1 MVLSLCLLGMGHGGR
16 IAVTY
21 AGFSAKYGPPAIA
34 AVAMFDWTL
43 AVSILFGFIAGWAGA
58 ASLFQDDQ
66 SRKIWQRVRT
76 SILASGVGL
85 LIVLWAIRV
94 FNLDPLGAATVAAM
108 VGVLGVNAVEI
119 FRNGARNWLRSFVQ
133 TAGDAL
139 GDQRQE
145 LAKSKAAKEL
155 IGRTDDDR
163 LEDLLARLEEAE
175 KRRRPEGDKS

>member
-1 MVLSLCLLGMGHGGR
+1 MGHGGR
-16 IAVTY
+16 IPVTY
-21 AGFSAKYGPPAIA
+21 AGFSAKYGPPIIA
-34 AVAMFDWTL
+34 AIAMFDWVL

-58 ASLFQDDQ
+58 ASLFETSQ
-66 SRKIWQRVRT
+66 SQKIWQRIRT
-76 SILASGVGL
+76 SILSSGVGL
-85 LIVLWAIRV
+85 LIVLWAVRV
-94 FNLDPLGAATVAAM
+94 FSLDPLGAATVAAM

-145 LAKSKAAKEL
+145 LAKSRAAKEL

-163 LEDLLARLEEAE
+163 LEELLTRLEEAE

>member
-1 MVLSLCLLGMGHGGR
+1 MVFGLCFFRMGDGGS
-16 IAVTY
+16 VTVSF
-21 AGFSAKYGPPAIA
+21 AGLSAKYGPPLIA
-34 AVAMFDWTL
+34 AIAMFDWIL
-43 AVSILFGFIAGWAGA
+43 AVSILFGFVAGWAGA
-58 ASLFQDDQ
+58 ASLFENGEDQ
-66 SRKIWQRVRT
+66 KIWRRVRT
-76 SILASGVGL
+76 SLLSSGVGL
-85 LIVLWAIRV
+85 IIVLWAIRV

-155 IGRTDDDR
+155 ISRTEDER
-163 LEDLLARLEEAE
+163 LEELLTRLEEAE
-175 KRRRPEGDKS
+175 KRRQPEGDKS